1 MPQRRITTRG
11 HKTTEAGQSFTQDPN
26 LPPPPILRIDQEKA
40 SQDGQDNGGELDEE
54 DSLPVRGQ
62 EEEVFP
68 PRRTGHVQ
76 PLNDDDLMT
85 KAHAQPLDDDDLF
98 IQDNNNNFY
107 QEKQDPMYQ
116 DKDFRAQPRT
126 TPGLGQNRTTPD
138 IRQGLR

>member
-62 EEEVFP
+62 VL
-68 PRRTGHVQ
+68 RGYKQYTHIK
-76 PLNDDDLMT
+76 LY
-85 KAHAQPLDDDDLF
+85 K
-98 IQDNNNNFY
+98 NNRYLQYLLEYVPHSSGYNN
-107 QEKQDPMYQ
+107 
-116 DKDFRAQPRT
+116 
-126 TPGLGQNRTTPD
+126 
-138 IRQGLR
+138 